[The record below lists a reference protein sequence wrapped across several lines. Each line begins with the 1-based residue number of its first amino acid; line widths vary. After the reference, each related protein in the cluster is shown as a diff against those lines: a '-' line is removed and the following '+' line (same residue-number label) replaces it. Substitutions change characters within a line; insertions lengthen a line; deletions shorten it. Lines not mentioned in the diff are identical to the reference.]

1 MDIATA
7 QTITSLMGRNQGGR
21 QLIEAIQLFRKEVG
35 TPKSLVESKNY
46 LTYHSETGRLFE
58 QLCADFV
65 HKPEELLFL
74 AYAEKEALDERI
86 LKLEAEVAHKYN
98 IGIDNVDIVLALT
111 KINCWPTT
119 VPTTLAGRHQ

>member
-7 QTITSLMGRNQGGR
+7 RTIASLMDQNPDGRR
-21 QLIEAIQLFRKEVG
+21 LIEAIRLFRKEAG
-35 TPKSLVESKNY
+35 TPKGLVESKNY

-58 QLCADFV
+58 QLCTDFV
-65 HKPEELLFL
+65 QKPEELLFL
-74 AYAEKEALDERI
+74 AYAEKAALDERI
-86 LKLEAEVAHKYN
+86 LQLEAEVAHKYN

-119 VPTTLAGRHQ
+119 VPTTLAGRH